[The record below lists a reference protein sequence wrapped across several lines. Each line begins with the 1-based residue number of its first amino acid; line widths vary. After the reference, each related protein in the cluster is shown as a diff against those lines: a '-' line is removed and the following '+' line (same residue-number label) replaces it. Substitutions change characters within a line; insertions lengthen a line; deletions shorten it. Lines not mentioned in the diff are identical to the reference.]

1 MNFKKVFEYLLSVPK
16 SIYVSFR
23 LLPFRQAVRIPIFV
37 RYNTKLLCLNDNIY
51 LQRKGGVKQA
61 QSESGSAK

>member
-16 SIYVSFR
+16 SIYVPFR

-51 LQRKGGVKQA
+51 LQYGRVKQA

>member
-37 RYNTKLLCLNDNIY
+37 RYNTKLLCLKGNVN
-51 LQRKGGVKQA
+51 LQIGGQA
-61 QSESGSAK
+61 QLK